1 MWRWRVKAQKGSS
14 LSARCVGVCPFRRT
28 YASVRNTNH
37 EVGAAIL
44 KKRGRKWTKQ
54 DEIRRKVHLFLWNE
68 IEFPLFATFY
78 FRKSRN
84 FETKILLLC
93 LIKHNIPFSTAWR
106 RLYSANWGT
115 FFQWV
120 SADDLWLAEKNDT
133 LQWEVSR
140 LVLEGFVFS
149 SPPVYRKKKGVFFPN
164 RPIWLEGY
172 HST

>member
-1 MWRWRVKAQKGSS
+1 MWRWRVKAQKGNS
-14 LSARCVGVCPFRRT
+14 LSARCVGACPFRRT

-68 IEFPLFATFY
+68 IVFPLFATFS

-115 FFQWV
+115 YFQWV
-120 SADDLWLAEKNDT
+120 SADDLWLAEKT
-133 LQWEVSR
+133 ILCSGKYRERCLKALFFRR
-140 LVLEGFVFS
+140 LRCIE
-149 SPPVYRKKKGVFFPN
+149 R
-164 RPIWLEGY
+164 RRA
-172 HST
+172 

>member
-1 MWRWRVKAQKGSS
+1 MKAQKGNS
-14 LSARCVGVCPFRRT
+14 LSARCVGVCLFKRT

-44 KKRGRKWTKQ
+44 KKRERKWTKQ

-68 IEFPLFATFY
+68 IEFPLFATFS

-115 FFQWV
+115 F
-120 SADDLWLAEKNDT
+120 SCELAQMIFGLLKKTILCSGKYRDWC
-133 LQWEVSR
+133 LKALFFRR
-140 LVLEGFVFS
+140 LRCIE
-149 SPPVYRKKKGVFFPN
+149 R
-164 RPIWLEGY
+164 RRA
-172 HST
+172 